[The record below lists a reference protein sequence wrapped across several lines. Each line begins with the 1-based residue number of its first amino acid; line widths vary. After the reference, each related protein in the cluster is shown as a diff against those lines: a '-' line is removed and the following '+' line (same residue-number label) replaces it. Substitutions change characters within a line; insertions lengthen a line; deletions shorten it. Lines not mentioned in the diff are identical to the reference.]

1 MTIIE
6 RNRKLWAEAITGE
19 RDKEVNV
26 AELWEENST
35 PSVFTVPL
43 GYQGSDEDV
52 QSIDVVIDQ
61 NSSAHGAIYGRVGM
75 GKSVALDTFFLTLAA
90 KYPPN
95 VAEFVFASGK
105 GRVSQAS
112 KLPHT
117 KKAFTVYDA
126 EQVKNFAN
134 YVRDLISER
143 EKFAKENELLTITP
157 TDLPAVFIAVEEVWG
172 VLDSGLGDVLDDVAT
187 VGRALGIHLV
197 VVGQLMKPGR
207 YSEQFIQN
215 LGWGMSFDP
224 SQNDVVEWP
233 SGMVFDATKPGRGF
247 FSSRN
252 ETTPLQVFYL
262 REYGSDDVSFISG
275 L

>member
-1 MTIIE
+1 MTLIA

-19 RDKEVNV
+19 KDKEVNTV
-26 AELWEENST
+26 ELWEENST

-43 GYQGSDEDV
+43 GYQGPDEDV
-52 QSIDVVIDQ
+52 QSLDIVIDQ
-61 NSSAHGAIYGRVGM
+61 TSSAHGAIYGRVGM

-117 KKAFTVYDA
+117 KKAFTVYNA
-126 EQVKNFAN
+126 EQVENFAN
-134 YVRDLISER
+134 YIRGLISER
-143 EKFAKENELLTITP
+143 EKFANENELSIITP
-157 TDLPAVFIAVEEVWG
+157 ADLPAVFVAVEEVWG

-197 VVGQLMKPGR
+197 VVGQLMQPGR
-207 YSEQFIQN
+207 YSEQVVRN
-215 LGWGMSFDP
+215 LGWGVSFAPLQD
-224 SQNDVVEWP
+224 DVVGQV
-233 SGMVFDATKPGRGF
+233 SGVSSDEIKPGRGF
-247 FSSRN
+247 FLSGN
-252 ETTPLQVFYL
+252 ETKPLQVFYL
-262 REYGSDDVSFISG
+262 RENGSDDVSFVSG